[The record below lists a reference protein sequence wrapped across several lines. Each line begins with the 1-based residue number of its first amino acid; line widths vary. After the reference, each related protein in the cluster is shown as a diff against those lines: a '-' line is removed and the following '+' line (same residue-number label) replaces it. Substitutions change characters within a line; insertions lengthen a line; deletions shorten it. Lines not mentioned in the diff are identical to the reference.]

1 MAERRT
7 QDDRRGLGR
16 RGEDLAAQHL
26 IAQGYEIVARNW
38 RCEVGELDIVARD
51 GGCLA
56 CIEVRTRREQG
67 LGSPEESITPAKQA
81 RLIALAEAYV
91 QAHGW
96 QGDWRLDVVAIE
108 IDKQGRTL
116 RLDHYENAITG

>member
-26 IAQGYEIVARNW
+26 IAQGYEIVDRNW

-51 GGCLA
+51 ADCLA
-56 CIEVRTRREQG
+56 CIEVRTRRGQA
-67 LGSPEESITPAKQA
+67 LGSPEESITPAKRA

-108 IDKQGRTL
+108 IDKRGRTL